1 MHRSRYYELLNRVR
15 TDGDWESW
23 LEFFAEAVCDTATQ
37 ALQTAQSLHAQY
49 QDDAAQVTRLGRTVK
64 SVQMIHE
71 AMIRHP
77 LATPGVLVETTGLTP
92 ATVNKSLVS
101 LVQLG
106 IVEEITGKRRD
117 RMFCY
122 AKCFE
127 ILNAD

>member
-1 MHRSRYYELLNRVR
+1 
-15 TDGDWESW
+15 
-23 LEFFAEAVCDTATQ
+23 
-37 ALQTAQSLHAQY
+37 
-49 QDDAAQVTRLGRTVK
+49 
-64 SVQMIHE
+64 MIHE

-106 IVEEITGKRRD
+106 IVGEITGKRRD